1 MYKSVFFSLLLLS
14 LLNIGCG
21 NSNNP
26 QPNSTS
32 SPQATSTSTS
42 SPEAT
47 SSPQVTSTSEPTPQ
61 PSTTPDLSKSDLISK
76 LPPQI
81 AKKLTPEQLKQIEE
95 YKKNPQEYLKSRTAP
110 VNFARQAKVI
120 NDRLRLF
127 GEELKTSHSPEQQKA
142 LMENVRE
149 TIKPSYDLMSNLNSQ
164 IPFPKPELAKAMLDA
179 CSKLDKVLATGD
191 PKALQPALEEFNLA
205 YNSLKGEFLR

>member
-1 MYKSVFFSLLLLS
+1 MMYKSVFFSLVLLS

-26 QPNSTS
+26 QPTNSPQPNSTS
-32 SPQATSTSTS
+32 SPQPNATN
-42 SPEAT
+42 
-47 SSPQVTSTSEPTPQ
+47 SPQANSTSEPTPQ
-61 PSTTPDLSKSDLISK
+61 ASSTPDLSKSDLTSK
-76 LPPQI
+76 LPSQLTE
-81 AKKLTPEQLKQIEE
+81 KLTPEQLKQIEE
-95 YKKNPQEYLKSRTAP
+95 YKKNPQEYIKNRTAP
-110 VNFARQAKVI
+110 VNFARQAKAI

-142 LMENVRE
+142 LMENVRQ

-164 IPFPKPELAKAMLDA
+164 IPLPKPELAKAMLDA

-191 PKALQPALEEFNLA
+191 PKALQPVLEEFNLA